1 MVKWRP
7 GVSPIE
13 DLLNLRNSFRMFAT
27 SFLRFTYRF
36 IAKPF
41 FFRRDPE
48 DVHDAV
54 TAVGAWVGRFA
65 FARHLTSFFLS
76 YQDPILVQDVA
87 GIRFPNPIGLTA
99 GFDKNARLTRIMP
112 AVGFGF
118 EEIGSVTGEPCEG
131 NPRPRLWRLPQSK
144 GLVVYYGLKNDG
156 CEVVSDRLRGETF
169 RIPLGMSV
177 ARTNLPAFAGVEEGI
192 ADYAKAFRAFADIGD
207 YFAVNVSCPNTCGG
221 EPFTDPERLEKLLTV
236 LDAIPTKK
244 PVFLKVPVDA
254 PFEDTRRL
262 MEVAATHRVQ
272 GFILSNLTK
281 KRDRPEIVREEIAG
295 LEKGGVSGRPT
306 FAVGNEQLSQAYQ
319 AFKDRFVFIAS
330 GGVFTAEDA
339 YEKIRRGASLV
350 QLATGMIFEGP
361 QLIGELNRGLAAL
374 LRRDGYRSVAEAV
387 GAAYR

>member
-1 MVKWRP
+1 
-7 GVSPIE
+7 
-13 DLLNLRNSFRMFAT
+13 MFAT
-27 SFLRFTYRF
+27 SFLHLAYRHV
-36 IAKPF
+36 AKPF

-54 TAVGAWVGRFA
+54 SWIGERVGRFA
-65 FARHLTSFFLS
+65 FLRNLTAFVLR
-76 YQDPILVQDVA
+76 YQDPVLVQDVA

-112 AVGFGF
+112 DVGFGF

-131 NPRPRLWRLPQSK
+131 NPRPRLWRLPESK

-156 CEVVSDRLRGETF
+156 CEAISARLRGETF
-169 RIPLGMSV
+169 RIPIGTSV

-192 ADYAKAFRAFADIGD
+192 ADYAKAFRAFADIGE

-221 EPFTDPERLEKLLTV
+221 EPFTDPDRLEKLLAV

-244 PVFLKVPVDA
+244 PVFLKLPVDA
-254 PFEDTRRL
+254 PFEETRRL
-262 MEVAATHRVQ
+262 MEVAAAHRVH

-281 KRDRPEIVREEIAG
+281 KRDRPEIVREEITG
-295 LEKGGVSGRPT
+295 LDKGGVSGRPT
-306 FAVGNEQLSQAYQ
+306 FAIGNEQLSLAYQ

-387 GAAYR
+387 GAAHR